1 MLFTKWHASDV
12 RKSIYRDINIII
24 KATAH
29 HMAITSRW
37 SYNLLKTAEGV
48 QEEEMRGA
56 ETVFEGIAETRD
68 ISLVN
73 YPGRIVCLLIYCRS
87 R

>member
-1 MLFTKWHASDV
+1 
-12 RKSIYRDINIII
+12 
-24 KATAH
+24 
-29 HMAITSRW
+29 
-37 SYNLLKTAEGV
+37 
-48 QEEEMRGA
+48 MRGA

-73 YPGRIVCLLIYCRS
+73 YPGRIVCLLNYCRL